1 MYTLKMY
8 YVYVLKSLQ
17 DGNFYT
23 GYTCNLRRRL
33 KQHNQG
39 ESQSTKCRCPFDL
52 VYYEACRNEKDAL
65 IREKYLKTT
74 YGKRYINNRLKNDLD
89 IIN

>member
-1 MYTLKMY
+1 MY
-8 YVYVLKSLQ
+8 YVYVIKSLQ

-23 GYTCNLRRRL
+23 GYTKDLRRRL

-39 ESQSTKCRCPFDL
+39 ESQATKSRYPFEL

-74 YGKRYINNRLKNDLD
+74 YGKRYINNRLKNDLEL
-89 IIN
+89 IN